1 MLTVKAAV
9 ADVTICRQP
18 RGLGLVVCNL
28 LSCCRSEQS
37 PGYCRAFALLP
48 GRLQQREGSGARAGQ
63 PLQMA
68 TTTAQHAGSEKPA
81 NSREGLDPAIMRG
94 DYSLPGTGLV
104 ETDANPDPMQQ
115 FDSWFNE
122 AVQSEQ
128 ISEANAM
135 CIATA
140 TPEGRPSNRMVLM
153 KAYDQRGFKFYSNYS
168 SRKGQ
173 ELERNSYA
181 SLCFWWEPLHRS
193 VRIEGQVEKLSAV
206 ESDAYFHSRPRGS
219 QIGAVV
225 SHQSSVLPHGR
236 QELEQREQNL
246 QQKFADEAAE
256 IPRPDNWGGYLVV
269 PSIIE
274 FWHGKKSRLHDRL
287 QYTRQGNNWRMERLS
302 P

>member
-1 MLTVKAAV
+1 MLENST
-9 ADVTICRQP
+9 
-18 RGLGLVVCNL
+18 
-28 LSCCRSEQS
+28 
-37 PGYCRAFALLP
+37 
-48 GRLQQREGSGARAGQ
+48 
-63 PLQMA
+63 
-68 TTTAQHAGSEKPA
+68 
-81 NSREGLDPAIMRG
+81 NSREGLDPASMRG

-104 ETDANPDPMQQ
+104 ERDAKPDPMEQ

-128 ISEANAM
+128 ISEANAV

-140 TPEGRPSNRMVLM
+140 TPEGCPSNRMVLM
-153 KAYDQRGFKFYSNYS
+153 KGYDQRGFKFYSNYS

-236 QELEQREQNL
+236 QELEQREQDL
-246 QQKFADEAAE
+246 QQKYADEAVE

-287 QYTRQGNNWRMERLS
+287 QYTREGNKWKMERLS

>member
-1 MLTVKAAV
+1 MAA
-9 ADVTICRQP
+9 
-18 RGLGLVVCNL
+18 
-28 LSCCRSEQS
+28 S
-37 PGYCRAFALLP
+37 
-48 GRLQQREGSGARAGQ
+48 
-63 PLQMA
+63 
-68 TTTAQHAGSEKPA
+68 TAQHSICEKPT
-81 NSREGLDPAIMRG
+81 NSRDGLDPASMRG
-94 DYSLPGTGLV
+94 DYSLPGKGLV
-104 ETDANPDPMQQ
+104 ESDANPDPMEQ

-140 TPEGRPSNRMVLM
+140 TPEGRPSSRMVLM
-153 KAYDQRGFKFYSNYS
+153 KGYDQRGFKFYSNYS

-236 QELEQREQNL
+236 QELEKREQDL
-246 QQKFADEAAE
+246 QQNYADEAVE

-287 QYTRQGNNWRMERLS
+287 QYTREGNKWKMERLS